1 MQLSDVHIG
10 GLIDKTFIKNLVQ
23 RVNKLEADV
32 VVITGDLVDTNLI
45 YAKEA
50 LNELKILNLNN
61 VTFS

>member
-32 VVITGDLVDTNLI
+32 VVITGDLVDTKFNI
-45 YAKEA
+45 CKRS
-50 LNELKILNLNN
+50 LKMN
-61 VTFS
+61 